1 MYDCSS
7 FSTSMSTLG
16 NCQSFQILAISSE
29 CVVISHYGFNLH
41 FPRVCFSEKAMAPH
55 SSTLAWRI
63 PWTEEPGR
71 LQTMGSLRVGHDW
84 AFSLS
89 CIGEGNGNPLQ
100 CSCLE
105 NFRDGEAWW
114 LLSME
119 SHRVGHNWSD
129 SAAAAAA
136 YLLMDWQLISFRHL
150 IIFCRFMY
158 LSLLIHSPTKIYLID
173 SKFGEL

>member
-63 PWTEEPGR
+63 PWTEEPGEVYSPR
-71 LQTMGSLRVGHDW
+71 GRKELDTTEQLHY
-84 AFSLS
+84 
-89 CIGEGNGNPLQ
+89 
-100 CSCLE
+100 
-105 NFRDGEAWW
+105 
-114 LLSME
+114 LSMACSWILYCRGQE
-119 SHRVGHNWSD
+119 PILSSCHTDSHETWD
-129 SAAAAAA
+129 
-136 YLLMDWQLISFRHL
+136 MIT
-150 IIFCRFMY
+150 
-158 LSLLIHSPTKIYLID
+158 LSSPTFFPAALWQGKCSWLYFLTFCSASYIKAPPQGWQSSPLT
-173 SKFGEL
+173 SFTGKGL